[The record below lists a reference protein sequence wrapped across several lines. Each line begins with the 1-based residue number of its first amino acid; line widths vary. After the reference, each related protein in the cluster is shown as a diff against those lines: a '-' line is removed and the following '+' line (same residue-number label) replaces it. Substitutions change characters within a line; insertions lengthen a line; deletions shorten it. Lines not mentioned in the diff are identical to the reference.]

1 MELKKLRCEM
11 CGGNDLIKKDDFF
24 ECQNCGTKYSIEEI
38 KKIIVER
45 NIETNNNRTQVNSA
59 NIENYLNIAKSA
71 YNANNMSECET
82 YCNKILE
89 NDSNNYEAWLLK
101 GKCVG
106 WQSRIEEAGIYFS
119 NTIDNT
125 SEDKIDEIK
134 SEIGKEIQEIIVAII
149 AYKCKQFLEPSSDHS
164 CKQFLEYPSDN
175 DKNLIIETEKIIKE
189 NFEELLLRCGVND
202 SEFRYSIFIL
212 ICNVAMEKWNNEITS
227 EYFNIQQ
234 HPAYYEWQ
242 LFFKRGEAVVYLIE
256 KATLLLK
263 EETPIPTII
272 YENLIGIYETIVYED
287 YKFISE
293 DKLGK
298 LEKETGRQLVSRESD
313 YRRLDKIMEWHRK
326 WNEIDSTHIIPKDK

>member
-1 MELKKLRCEM
+1 MKKITCEI
-11 CGGNDLIKKDDFF
+11 CGSNDLIKKDDFF
-24 ECQNCGTKYSIEEI
+24 ECQLCGTKYSVEAV
-38 KKIIVER
+38 KKIILEG
-45 NIETNNNRTQVNSA
+45 NIDISGSTVKIDNSGNIKNYLDIAKNAHKANNTLEC
-59 NIENYLNIAKSA
+59 ENYC
-71 YNANNMSECET
+71 NMV
-82 YCNKILE
+82 LE
-89 NDSNNYEAWLLK
+89 IDSNNYEAWLLK
-101 GKCVG
+101 GKSVG
-106 WQSRIEEAGIYFS
+106 WQSRFEEAVVYFS
-119 NTIDNT
+119 NTIDYT
-125 SEDKIDEIK
+125 PEDKIDEIK
-134 SEIGKEIQEIIVAII
+134 SEIAKETQEIIMALIV
-149 AYKCKQFLEPSSDHS
+149 YTCKQFLEPPSNHN
-164 CKQFLEYPSDN
+164 CKQFVEYPSDS

-234 HPAYYEWQ
+234 HPAYHEWQ